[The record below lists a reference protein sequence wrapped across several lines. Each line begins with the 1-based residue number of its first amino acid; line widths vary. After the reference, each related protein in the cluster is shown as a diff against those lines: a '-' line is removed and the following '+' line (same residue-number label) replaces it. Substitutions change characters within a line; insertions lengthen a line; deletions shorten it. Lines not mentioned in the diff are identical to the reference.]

1 MRQRSDLIIIKDFSS
16 RGDLL
21 QFLNELDK
29 KYNLSQIIIS
39 IVPKSLGGYELFYK
53 DYTLEKPEDRLL

>member
-1 MRQRSDLIIIKDFSS
+1 MKRSDLITVKDFSS

-29 KYNLSQIIIS
+29 KYNLNQIIIS
-39 IVPKSLGGYELFYK
+39 IAKDTFGRYEVFYK
-53 DYTLEKPEDRLL
+53 DYSLAKDSDRLL

>member
-1 MRQRSDLIIIKDFSS
+1 MKRSDLIVVKDFSS

-29 KYNLSQIIIS
+29 EYNLNQIIIS
-39 IVPKSLGGYELFYK
+39 IVKDTFDRYEVYYK
-53 DYTLEKPEDRLL
+53 DYSLEKPEDRLL

>member
-1 MRQRSDLIIIKDFSS
+1 MRQRSDLIIVKDFSS
-16 RGDLL
+16 REDLL

-29 KYNLSQIIIS
+29 KYNLNQIIIS

>member
-1 MRQRSDLIIIKDFSS
+1 MKRSDLITVKDFSS

-29 KYNLSQIIIS
+29 KYNLNQIIIS
-39 IVPKSLGGYELFYK
+39 IAKDTFSKYEVFYK
-53 DYTLEKPEDRLL
+53 DYSLAKDSDRLL